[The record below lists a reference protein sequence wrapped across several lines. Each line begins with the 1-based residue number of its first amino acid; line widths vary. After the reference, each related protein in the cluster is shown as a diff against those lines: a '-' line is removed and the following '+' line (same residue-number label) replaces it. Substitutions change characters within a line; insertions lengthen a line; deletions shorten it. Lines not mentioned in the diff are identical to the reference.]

1 MHCSAF
7 LENSTLRRSSCP
19 RVKFPS
25 TSIEYPWLFD
35 AIGCFTDEELVETVD
50 VRFMAVG
57 FDFATILS
65 SFCSCILFA
74 IVFWAASQAEI
85 LSEAK
90 RAEMAD
96 VEQMKKMVPIVTCEI
111 AFGQHVCAL
120 MSGID
125 LSNLNFRIKINPVKQ
140 PI

>member
-1 MHCSAF
+1 MSG
-7 LENSTLRRSSCP
+7 SW
-19 RVKFPS
+19 
-25 TSIEYPWLFD
+25 PWAL
-35 AIGCFTDEELVETVD
+35 I
-50 VRFMAVG
+50 
-57 FDFATILS
+57 FATILS

-111 AFGQHVCAL
+111 TFGQHVCEL

-125 LSNLNFRIKINPVKQ
+125 V
-140 PI
+140 